1 MLYERPRLP
10 RERFGGEGERF
21 ARLGAVATIG
31 VFVTKRIVIIG
42 AGIGGLAAAG
52 RLAREGFDVRVV
64 EKEPGPGGRCGTLVD
79 GEFRWDVGPTI
90 LLFPDVLR
98 RHFAE
103 CGARVED
110 YLDLV
115 RCHPNYRITYA
126 DGATL
131 TMQSDLVAMRRE
143 LERFAPGSYPGFLR
157 FLEHGKRSTDVAFG
171 TFLGRTF
178 DRKRDMIGA
187 RSLLGVIRSRSYRS
201 LYSVVSKMVKDERL
215 RMALTFQTMYLG
227 LSPYEAPALF
237 GLLPYTEIEHGIWH
251 AKGGL
256 GAIADAL
263 AKLATEQGARIRYGA
278 AVASIER
285 GSTAARAVVLEG
297 GERIEADVVLA
308 NADLPWVYRAL
319 LDRPLARKKYTS
331 SALMFYWAVNGRFDL
346 QHHNVFFAAQYKES
360 FRRIFDERTVPDEPS
375 FYVANPV
382 VNDPTMAPAGK
393 SALYVLVP
401 VPHLAS
407 DDAEAD
413 EWSIDSIRARVL
425 RRLEATVAPGIGAAI
440 EKEHVMTPR
449 DWSSR
454 FSLER
459 GSAFGLAHTLLQVGA
474 LRPPNRDDVLGN
486 LYFVGASTQPATGIP
501 NVLLGAKLVSE
512 RIMREQAA

>member
-1 MLYERPRLP
+1 M
-10 RERFGGEGERF
+10 
-21 ARLGAVATIG
+21 
-31 VFVTKRIVIIG
+31 TKRIVVIG

-52 RLAREGFDVRVV
+52 RLAHAGFDVQVI

-79 GEFRWDVGPTI
+79 GDFRWDIGPTM

-98 RHFAE
+98 RHFAD
-103 CGARVED
+103 CGARLED
-110 YLDLV
+110 YLELV

-126 DGATL
+126 DGAAL
-131 TMQSDLVAMRRE
+131 TMQSDLGAMRDE
-143 LERFAPGSYPGFLR
+143 LERFAPGSFPGFLR
-157 FLEHGKRSTDVAFG
+157 FLDHGKRSTDTAFG

-178 DRKRDMIGA
+178 DRKRDMVGA

-201 LYSVVSKMVKDERL
+201 LYAVVSGMVKDERL

-237 GLLPYTEIEHGIWH
+237 GLLPYTEIAHGIWH

-256 GAIADAL
+256 GAIASAL
-263 AKLATEQGARIRYGA
+263 AKLATEQGARIRYGR

-285 GSTAARAVVLEG
+285 GAASARAVVLED

-308 NADLPWVYRAL
+308 NADLPWVYRTL
-319 LDRPLARKKYTS
+319 LDRPLTRKKYTS
-331 SALMFYWAVNGRFDL
+331 SALMFFWATNHRLNL
-346 QHHNVFFAAQYKES
+346 QHHNVFFAAQYEKS

-382 VNDPTMAPAGK
+382 VNDPSMAPAGK

-401 VPHLAS
+401 VPHLANA
-407 DDAEAD
+407 DGAVD
-413 EWSIDSIRARVL
+413 EWSTPALVDSIRARVL
-425 RRLEATVAPGIGAAI
+425 RRLEKAVGPGIGDAI

-459 GSAFGLAHTLLQVGA
+459 GSAFGLSHTLLQVGA
-474 LRPPNRDDVLGN
+474 MRPPNRDKVLGN
-486 LYFVGASTQPATGIP
+486 MYFVGASTQPATGIP

-512 RIMREQAA
+512 RITREQAA